1 MRLIEVHSDPAVQTA
16 PQDYQAGDKI
26 EVQVNSLS
34 PMLKSNIVSLSTL
47 QNYGI
52 RSLIN
57 ICAIE
62 ITHQP

>member
-1 MRLIEVHSDPAVQTA
+1 MEVHSDPAAQTA

-34 PMLKSNIVSLSTL
+34 PMLKSNIVSFSTL
-47 QNYGI
+47 RNSRY
-52 RSLIN
+52 RLLTD
-57 ICAIE
+57 ICISE

>member
-1 MRLIEVHSDPAVQTA
+1 MEVHSDPAAQTA

-52 RSLIN
+52 QSLIN
-57 ICAIE
+57 ICATE

>member
-1 MRLIEVHSDPAVQTA
+1 MRLMEVHSDPAVQTA

-52 RSLIN
+52 QSLIN

>member
-1 MRLIEVHSDPAVQTA
+1 MDPAVQTA

-34 PMLKSNIVSLSTL
+34 PMLKSNIVSLFSL
-47 QNYGI
+47 R
-52 RSLIN
+52 RSGYRLLTD
-57 ICAIE
+57 ICDSE